1 MEKHFSKRRLIP
13 VAAALLALVCA
24 SGVVYAYWTAS
35 GSGIGTGH
43 TAAGVTNLTATSAA
57 LNDMYPGDSAQP
69 IIITVHNPST
79 TQTVYVTS
87 VAVSVGDSTP
97 SGCGAANFTVLL
109 SPVAVGAEIAALGNL
124 TLSSPTYIP
133 PTIQFKDL
141 GSNQDVCKSVT
152 VNLSFTIS

>member
-1 MEKHFSKRRLIP
+1 MQKHLSKRRLIP
-13 VAAALLALVCA
+13 VAVALLALVCA
-24 SGVVYAYWTAS
+24 SGVAYAYWTAS
-35 GSGIGTGH
+35 GSGTGTGH
-43 TAAGVTNLTATSAA
+43 TAAGVTSLTATSAA

-69 IIITVHNPST
+69 IVITVHNPT

-109 SPVAVGAEIAALGNL
+109 SPVAVGAEIAASGNL
-124 TLSSPTYIP
+124 TLSSPTYTP

-141 GSNQDVCKSVT
+141 ASNQDVCKNVT
-152 VNLSFTIS
+152 VNLSFSIS